1 MILGT
6 FIKQPADTMDYDINY
21 SEWLTFNDNVQEAAI
36 LIEGSDSTLIKVSHF
51 INDPVIKI
59 WLSGGTAGI
68 TYKVTCTMTSADGRI
83 RQDEFKMK
91 IKEY

>member
-6 FIKQPADTMDYDINY
+6 FIKQPADTKDYDIDY
-21 SEWLTFNDNVQEAAI
+21 SEWLTFNDNVQEAVI
-36 LIEGSDSTLIKVSHF
+36 LIEGSDSTLVKDSVF
-51 INDPVIKI
+51 INDPVVKI
-59 WLSGGTAGI
+59 WLSGGTAGV

-83 RQDEFKMK
+83 QQDEFKMK

>member
-6 FIKQPADTMDYDINY
+6 FTKQPADKFDYDIDY
-21 SEWLTFNDNVQEAAI
+21 TDWLTSGDNVQGAI
-36 LIEGSDSTLIKVSHF
+36 VSGDAGITIDSTF
-51 INDPVIKI
+51 INDPRIKI

-68 TYKVTCTMTSADGRI
+68 TYKVTCTMTSSDGRV
-83 RQDEFKMK
+83 RQDEFKIR